1 MRYLLSHAKGW
12 VERLQTL
19 SLFAAATGILLGIP
33 VSGCSSDLQRKG
45 AQEVRIGAFESS
57 DATVD
62 TPGAVDAAADAEG
75 KTVVIEREEAMSS
88 GTRGMKSTQRIIETD
103 GQIDS
108 EVDVFEMRAPVGDR
122 YTIDGLVGQINGR
135 PIYADEFLIPIADR
149 IMRIASDP
157 NIPRPTAIAEVEK
170 LVALR
175 FNDVVDSELIV
186 AEAESSLS
194 PEMQQG
200 IFGWLQS
207 IQEQTIAERG
217 GTRAT
222 AEASIGEEFQISLDE
237 FLEERRTVALAMNLL
252 RKRIEPRA
260 IVSWRDVE
268 QEYRRRWSEYNPPA
282 LMRIGRIRFSKTR
295 QAEQIEEAKA
305 IFAKG
310 GSFKDAVAK
319 FDIADDGFWLEVER
333 PQNGIQGT
341 KLAPAI
347 KDRLEDLQEGMPS
360 VPLEQTAFMSWFTV
374 MSVERPDGRS
384 IYTTS
389 VQIQLESY
397 LRNIRERQER
407 ARYIASLRSRWIND
421 DISKMQVR
429 LVKIAKDR
437 YLPD

>member
-268 QEYRRRWSEYNPPA
+268 QEYRRRGANTTLRHSCGSVGSASARPVR
-282 LMRIGRIRFSKTR
+282 LSRSKR
-295 QAEQIEEAKA
+295 PRRSSLKA
-305 IFAKG
+305 AH
-310 GSFKDAVAK
+310 SRM
-319 FDIADDGFWLEVER
+319 L
-333 PQNGIQGT
+333 
-341 KLAPAI
+341 
-347 KDRLEDLQEGMPS
+347 
-360 VPLEQTAFMSWFTV
+360 
-374 MSVERPDGRS
+374 
-384 IYTTS
+384 
-389 VQIQLESY
+389 
-397 LRNIRERQER
+397 LRNSISPTMASGLKWNVHRMESR
-407 ARYIASLRSRWIND
+407 ARSLLLRSRIV
-421 DISKMQVR
+421 SKIFR
-429 LVKIAKDR
+429 RACPAFLLSKR
-437 YLPD
+437 HS